1 MLCRAKSRLERPCS
15 TFACGARCTLRPVSG
30 LSVYDGAGL
39 YMLRHLLLALLQKI
53 FTPNVLTSTRPA
65 ALAEFYCL
73 GPIGDT
79 VDYVR

>member
-1 MLCRAKSRLERPCS
+1 VSRKVS
-15 TFACGARCTLRPVSG
+15 TRTSVLNLRLRCTLRPVSG

-39 YMLRHLLLALLQKI
+39 YMPRHLLLALLQKI
-53 FTPNVLTSTRPA
+53 FTPNVLTSTRLA